1 MSKKGEG
8 RSQVSALIT
17 GDEVIVQPIVN
28 PDLSIAFDKKPTKV
42 SLSAYERLVAVL
54 LCVDHVYTCSVYAV
68 INADI
73 QKRYSYS

>member
-1 MSKKGEG
+1 MSEKGEG

-42 SLSAYERLVAVL
+42 SLI
-54 LCVDHVYTCSVYAV
+54 
-68 INADI
+68 INA
-73 QKRYSYS
+73 YSCGLVCHIYSVCCLM

>member
-1 MSKKGEG
+1 MSEKGEG

-42 SLSAYERLVAVL
+42 NLIMYIIIII
-54 LCVDHVYTCSVYAV
+54 V
-68 INADI
+68 IIYD
-73 QKRYSYS
+73 